1 MKMNRTLS
9 AYRGFPRS
17 EISLPRVTCGQ
28 ARSRPDRAGILRRIA
43 TVALLANDVPGLRVA
58 EYLHERGD
66 EIVAVYLHAPERR
79 RQGDEIVSA
88 SGCRPDQVHE
98 AAALRDPEGVA
109 ALAAL
114 APDFLITVYWAHLI
128 SPEAIAAA
136 RRGTVNFHPALLPVN
151 RGWFP
156 HVWSIVDGTPTGVT
170 LHAVDAS
177 ADTGPVWAQREVPL
191 TPYDTA
197 GSIYARLQDE
207 IVALFRET
215 WPAIADGS
223 ITPAPQDDSRAV
235 YHDRSDVAALDELRL
250 DDVMRVGDVID
261 RLRARSFGSRGFAWY
276 EVGGE
281 RVYANLRLG
290 RTSEM
295 E

>member
-1 MKMNRTLS
+1 M
-9 AYRGFPRS
+9 
-17 EISLPRVTCGQ
+17 
-28 ARSRPDRAGILRRIA
+28 
-43 TVALLANDVPGLRVA
+43 PGLRVA
-58 EYLHERGD
+58 EYLRERGD
-66 EIVAVYLHAPERR
+66 EVVALYLHAPARR
-79 RQGDEIVSA
+79 RLGDEIA
-88 SGCRPDQVHE
+88 AAAGCGPERVHE
-98 AAALRDPEGVA
+98 AAAVRDPEHVA
-109 ALAAL
+109 QLAAL

-156 HVWSIVDGTPTGVT
+156 HVWSIVDGSPTGVT
-170 LHAVDAS
+170 LHAIDAT

-207 IVALFRET
+207 IVALFREV
-215 WPAIADGS
+215 WPGIAAGEL
-223 ITPAPQDDSRAV
+223 TPTPQDDSRAV
-235 YHDRSDVAALDELRL
+235 YHERSEVDALDELRL

-276 EVGGE
+276 DVDGR